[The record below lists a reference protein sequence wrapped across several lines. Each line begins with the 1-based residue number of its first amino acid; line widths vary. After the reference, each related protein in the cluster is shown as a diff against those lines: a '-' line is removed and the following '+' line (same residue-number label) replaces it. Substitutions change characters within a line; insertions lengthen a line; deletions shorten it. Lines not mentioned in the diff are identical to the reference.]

1 MISPI
6 ANLHSEE
13 IMRVVTRNLLFS
25 VSLLLLCG
33 CTPSIPP
40 EALQFNPQTLAQRES
55 ASRYYETD
63 EETEIL
69 SASVQVLQDLGF
81 SIDRTVADT
90 GLVTASKTR
99 DATEGGQVAAAVAM
113 AVLFGVYMPVDDDQ
127 VIRASIVT
135 RPVDSSKR
143 TFVRVA
149 FQRIVTDTQGNVSKI
164 ERLDE
169 SELYNSF
176 FRNLEQAIFLEG
188 ERI

>member
-1 MISPI
+1 MQKLLISV
-6 ANLHSEE
+6 LGL
-13 IMRVVTRNLLFS
+13 LLF
-25 VSLLLLCG
+25 G

-40 EALQFNPQTLAQRES
+40 EALQFNPQTLAHREI
-55 ASRYYETD
+55 ASRYYQTD

-99 DATEGGQVAAAVAM
+99 DATDGGQVAAAVAM

-135 RPVDSSKR
+135 RPFNESNR

-164 ERLDE
+164 ERLSE
-169 SELYNSF
+169 PELYSSF
-176 FRNLEQAIFLEG
+176 YRNLEQAIFLEG